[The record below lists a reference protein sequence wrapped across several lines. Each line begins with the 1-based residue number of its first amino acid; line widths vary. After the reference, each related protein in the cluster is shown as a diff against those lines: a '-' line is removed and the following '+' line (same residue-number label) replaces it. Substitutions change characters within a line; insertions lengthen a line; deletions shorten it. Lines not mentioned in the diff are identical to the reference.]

1 MKISYNW
8 LQELVPITLSPS
20 ELAERLTMAGLAVDS
35 IERVAGDHILDF
47 DILSNRP
54 DALSH
59 LGVAREA
66 ALVCGTDL
74 RREAVKLEETGEQV
88 QGVASVEILDPDLC
102 PRYAA
107 RLVRGVKV
115 GPSPRWLAERLESIG
130 QRSVNNV
137 ADITNLVMFEMGQ
150 PIHAFDFDLLKRHRI
165 VVRRARSGEQITTLD
180 GFDREL
186 STEMLVI
193 ADAEHPV
200 AVAGV
205 MGGEESEI
213 SPGTTNVL
221 IESAYFNPASV
232 RSTARALELDT
243 EASYRFAR
251 GVDYDGQVRAADR
264 AAAMIREIAG
274 GQVLRGVIDVYPAP
288 ITRDPV
294 PLRVSRV
301 THLTGLPMTV
311 DRAAKIL
318 KGLEF
323 RVEIVERDGGLLN
336 AIVPSFRIDVS
347 REIDLVEEVA
357 RHTGYD
363 LIDVTLPA
371 WTGSGSYL
379 PGENG
384 RREIRRA
391 LSAVGFNEA
400 VSFSFVN
407 GGRDNL
413 FRERD
418 GRSIALANPIDV
430 DENEMRSSLLTGLLE
445 ALQRNINQDRRDVK
459 LFEMGRVF
467 KQPHDKLQPDETE
480 FLALVLSGASWEDDW
495 RYRRPIDFYDM
506 KGAVQTVLGVLNL
519 TGFTIERAGVEY
531 LHPGQSAAVVRDGLV
546 LARFGRLHPRVESL
560 YKFRQAVFVAEIE
573 LESLLQLG
581 GSQVRYS
588 ALPKLPAASRDVSA
602 LLADSV
608 SWGEV
613 EAAIAGLA
621 IKEIVS
627 LKVFDVY
634 RGKGIPEGVRSV
646 SFRVTYRGSDQ
657 TLSDEDVAP
666 LQERVREIM
675 QRRFGAQFR

>member
-107 RLVRGVKV
+107 RLVREVKV

-459 LFEMGRVF
+459 LFEMGRAF
-467 KQPHDKLQPDETE
+467 KQPRDKLQPDETE

-495 RYRRPIDFYDM
+495 RYRRAIDFYDM

>member
-1 MKISYNW
+1 MRISYNW

-107 RLVRGVKV
+107 RLVREVKV

-186 STEMLVI
+186 STEILVI

-459 LFEMGRVF
+459 LFEMGRAF
-467 KQPHDKLQPDETE
+467 KQPRDKLRPDETE

-657 TLSDEDVAP
+657 TLSDEEVAP
-666 LQERVREIM
+666 LHERVREIM

>member
-107 RLVRGVKV
+107 RLVREVKV

-193 ADAEHPV
+193 ADAEHAV

-459 LFEMGRVF
+459 LFEMGRAF
-467 KQPHDKLQPDETE
+467 KQPHDKLRPDETE